1 MSPSCAPGDYMPT
14 SHDEIVSDWK
24 KDAEAHDDIN
34 FTYLR
39 RLKFAD
45 NPRATDAAAA
55 ALHAQAFQII
65 DCTRCANCCKT
76 INVRLTADDVDRISG
91 HLAMTTELFTANY
104 LKSVDG
110 DQFEIVVKPCP
121 FLGTDDRCTIYE
133 VRPEGC
139 RGYPHTDKSAF
150 ASRTYLHAANARVCP
165 AVFWIIEQ
173 MRKNR
178 R

>member
-1 MSPSCAPGDYMPT
+1 MPA

-24 KDAEAHDDIN
+24 KNAEAHDEAN

-39 RLKFAD
+39 SLKLAD
-45 NPRATDAAAA
+45 NPRRTDAAAA

-76 INVRLTADDVDRISG
+76 LDIRLTREDVQRIAG
-91 HLAMTTELFTANY
+91 HLAMTADAFTANY
-104 LKSVDG
+104 LKTVDG

-121 FLGTDDRCTIYE
+121 FLGADDRCTIYE

-139 RGYPHTDKSAF
+139 RGYPHTDKRGF
-150 ASRTYLHAANARVCP
+150 ASRTYGHAANTQVCP
-165 AVFWIIEQ
+165 AVFWIVEE